1 MIGIIDDRH
10 RALYKKKTFS
20 AKLVTSNAEIDPMYR
35 DSLSA
40 IEEAQRAFS
49 VTDKNFM

>member
-1 MIGIIDDRH
+1 MIGTIDDKH
-10 RALYKKKTFS
+10 RALHKRKTFS
-20 AKLVTSNAEIDPMYR
+20 AKLVTGNAEIDLIYC

-49 VTDKNFM
+49 VTDENFM